1 MDTSNAFA
9 SSSVFQSAPG
19 IADGRCFLTLEIA
32 HKSQAFQSAPGI
44 AAGRCLPFFETKRT
58 TDMVSIR
65 ARHCCRAMPNPRGFG
80 PTTHCFN
87 PRPALLPGDALWD
100 QWLRHGHAVS
110 IRARHC
116 CRAMRPPLIN
126 ARIASAFQSAPGIA
140 AGRCLLPLCGKHL
153 QWCFN
158 PRPALLPGDAQL
170 NDLYQV
176 IRTVSIR
183 ARHCCRA
190 MHGLSVNAPGAHWFQ
205 SAPGIAAGRCP
216 VGGGI

>member
-1 MDTSNAFA
+1 MRLLTNPKRFNPRPALLPGD
-9 SSSVFQSAPG
+9 APPTKPVSPV
-19 IADGRCFLTLEIA
+19 R
-32 HKSQAFQSAPGI
+32 QFQSAPGI

-116 CRAMRPPLIN
+116 CRAMRSPLIN

-158 PRPALLPGDAQL
+158 PRPALLPGDA
-170 NDLYQV
+170 
-176 IRTVSIR
+176 
-183 ARHCCRA
+183 C
-190 MHGLSVNAPGAHWFQ
+190 NA
-205 SAPGIAAGRCP
+205 
-216 VGGGI
+216 